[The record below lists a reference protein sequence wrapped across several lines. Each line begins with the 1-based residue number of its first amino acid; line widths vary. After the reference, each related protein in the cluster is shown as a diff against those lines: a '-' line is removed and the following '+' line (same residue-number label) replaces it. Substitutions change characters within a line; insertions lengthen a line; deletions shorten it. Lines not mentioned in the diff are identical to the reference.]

1 MFCWRMIRANLVEA
15 LAEIDDLC
23 ERLRYLEMGT
33 LPEGAYGRWCEK
45 CWKGTTEASLFIAM
59 EHAYHHL
66 CFAWNCRAFP
76 EKRVIACAQAD
87 YEAWE
92 KFPTDWPE
100 LWPRPSRCKG
110 TPRPVYNGK
119 VAYLSM
125 RIPLDE
131 AQMALQDVIDDISAT
146 FPETVGDEASAS
158 SRHLSSCCSPSP
170 RRRPSRPPMTEAGLA
185 DQMRYV
191 FIRMNEAW
199 NSRRRSIAD
208 SLALSPRT
216 LKSRMLFP
224 RAFTRFW

>member
-15 LAEIDDLC
+15 LVEIDDLC

-33 LPEGAYGRWCEK
+33 LPEGEYGRWCEK
-45 CWKGTTEASLFIAM
+45 CWKGTTEGSLFISM
-59 EHAYHHL
+59 GHAYHHL

-100 LWPRPSRCKG
+100 HWPRSSRSKG
-110 TPRPVYNGK
+110 TPRLVYNGK
-119 VAYLSM
+119 IAYLSM

-131 AQMALQDVIDDISAT
+131 AQMALQDVVDDIAAT

-158 SRHLSSCCSPSP
+158 SRHLSS
-170 RRRPSRPPMTEAGLA
+170 RRRPMRPPMTEEGLA
-185 DQMRYV
+185 GQMRYV

-216 LKSRMLFP
+216 LKSLMLFP
-224 RAFTRFW
+224 RAFTRFG